1 MKIFKETILPF
12 IIIVTIV
19 YFAIM
24 EMIG

>member
-1 MKIFKETILPF
+1 MKTFKKTVAPF

-19 YFAIM
+19 CFAVM